1 MKLYH
6 GSNMEIDSI
15 DLSRSKV
22 GKDFGCGFYLSAN
35 KQQAVELA
43 ERKTEQIGTGEPVV
57 NEFEFDETHLS
68 DGTLSILRFEEYSK
82 EWAEFVLMNRKNR
95 SRVSVHSYDVVIGPI
110 ANDTVG
116 YQIRRFMIGVINMDQ
131 FIDEL
136 KYMKGISFQFFF
148 GTEKAIKF
156 LKKC

>member
-1 MKLYH
+1 M
-6 GSNMEIDSI
+6 
-15 DLSRSKV
+15 
-22 GKDFGCGFYLSAN
+22 
-35 KQQAVELA
+35 
-43 ERKTEQIGTGEPVV
+43 
-57 NEFEFDETHLS
+57 
-68 DGTLSILRFEEYSK
+68 
-82 EWAEFVLMNRKNR
+82 
-95 SRVSVHSYDVVIGPI
+95 VIGPI

-148 GTEKAIKF
+148 GAEKAIKF

>member
-1 MKLYH
+1 
-6 GSNMEIDSI
+6 
-15 DLSRSKV
+15 
-22 GKDFGCGFYLSAN
+22 
-35 KQQAVELA
+35 
-43 ERKTEQIGTGEPVV
+43 
-57 NEFEFDETHLS
+57 
-68 DGTLSILRFEEYSK
+68 
-82 EWAEFVLMNRKNR
+82 MNRKNR
-95 SRVSVHSYDVVIGPI
+95 SRVSAHSYDVVIGPI

-136 KYMKGISFQFFF
+136 KYMKGISFQLFF

>member
-43 ERKTEQIGTGEPVV
+43 ERKR
-57 NEFEFDETHLS
+57 N
-68 DGTLSILRFEEYSK
+68 K
-82 EWAEFVLMNRKNR
+82 
-95 SRVSVHSYDVVIGPI
+95 
-110 ANDTVG
+110 
-116 YQIRRFMIGVINMDQ
+116 
-131 FIDEL
+131 
-136 KYMKGISFQFFF
+136 
-148 GTEKAIKF
+148 
-156 LKKC
+156 